1 LSLIE
6 DSTMWLYENKEF
18 TEVPDNI
25 IGFVYRIT
33 NLKTGRQYI
42 GKKLFSF
49 AKRKS
54 VKGKR
59 KRVRVESDW
68 RDYYGSNKELLHDVE
83 THGPDA
89 FQREILHL
97 CGNKGQCNYME
108 AKLQFLHGVLEHPD
122 KFYNE
127 WIICKVHRK
136 HVKL

>member
-1 LSLIE
+1 MWMYE
-6 DSTMWLYENKEF
+6 DKEF

-33 NLKTGRQYI
+33 NTITGRQYI

-49 AKRKS
+49 ARRKS
-54 VKGKR
+54 VKGKQ

-68 RDYYGSNKELLHDVE
+68 RGYYGSNKELLADVVTYGE
-83 THGPDA
+83 GA

-97 CGNKGQCNYME
+97 CPNKGQCNYLE

-122 KFYNE
+122 KFYND
-127 WIICKVHRK
+127 WIMCKVHRK